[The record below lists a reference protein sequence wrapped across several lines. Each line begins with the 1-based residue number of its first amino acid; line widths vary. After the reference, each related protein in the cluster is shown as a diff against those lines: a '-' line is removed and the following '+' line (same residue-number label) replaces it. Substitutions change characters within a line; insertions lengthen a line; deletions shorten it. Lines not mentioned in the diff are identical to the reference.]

1 MTYHH
6 ILAAYDGSQA
16 SVKALQQA
24 IKFTENKPGTRLTVV
39 NVSTQSAIVVAGFG
53 FIPPNGYLDSVQEY
67 EKSLQDRARAEI
79 SNLPYANL
87 VVLSGNPA
95 TAILKFAH
103 NKNCDLIIMG
113 SRGLGALREWMLGSV
128 SHHVVQKARIPVLI
142 VK

>member
-39 NVSTQSAIVVAGFG
+39 SVSTQSAIVVAGFG

-67 EKSLQDRARAEI
+67 EKALQDRARAEI

-95 TAILKFAH
+95 TAILQFAH